1 MLTATQEAAMIVAL
15 LGARLALAMMM
26 EAMVVMV
33 QARSTRTGCEVRTHI
48 LLD

>member
-1 MLTATQEAAMIVAL
+1 MLTATQEAPMIVAL
-15 LGARLALAMMM
+15 LGARLVLAIMM

-33 QARSTRTGCEVRTHI
+33 QVRSTKKGCEVRTHT